1 MKHIF
6 MKNDS
11 THPTL
16 VLFHGTGGDEYDLVS
31 IAKMID
37 DKASILSLRGSVNE
51 NGLNRFFKRI
61 RPGVFDE
68 ADLKKRTLDIITFLK
83 DQCKNYNLDESNIIA
98 LGYSN
103 GANMISS
110 ILMHEPA
117 LFKGALL
124 HHPMVPYKDMNVPS
138 LHKKNIFMAAGENDP
153 ICDKDE
159 PIKLKGLLEASGAD
173 VTLKWYYQGHQLT
186 ELEIQDA
193 KAWYNTHL
201 NQ

>member
-6 MKNDS
+6 IKNDT

-31 IAKMID
+31 IANAID
-37 DKASILSLRGSVNE
+37 DKASILSLRGAVNE

-61 RPGVFDE
+61 KPGVFDE
-68 ADLKKRTLDIITFLK
+68 EDLKKRTLDIIAFLK
-83 DQCKNYNLDESNIIA
+83 EHIKTYNLDETNIIA

-103 GANMISS
+103 GANIISS
-110 ILMHEPA
+110 ILMHEPS
-117 LFKGALL
+117 LFSGALL
-124 HHPMVPYKDMNVPS
+124 HHPMVPYKHMEVPP

-153 ICDKDE
+153 ICDKDD
-159 PIKLKGLLEASGAD
+159 PIKLELLFKEAGAR

-186 ELEIQDA
+186 ELEVRDA
-193 KAWYNTHL
+193 KVWYDAHSN
-201 NQ
+201 

>member
-6 MKNDS
+6 IKNDT

-31 IAKMID
+31 IAKAID
-37 DKASILSLRGSVNE
+37 DKASILSLRGTVNE

-61 RPGVFDE
+61 KPGVFDE
-68 ADLKKRTLDIITFLK
+68 EDLKKRTLDIIAFLK
-83 DQCKNYNLDESNIIA
+83 EHIKTYNLDETNIIA

-103 GANMISS
+103 GANIISS
-110 ILMHEPA
+110 ILMHEPS
-117 LFKGALL
+117 LFSGALL
-124 HHPMVPYKDMNVPS
+124 HHPMVPYKVMDVPP

-159 PIKLKGLLEASGAD
+159 PVKLESLFKKAGAD

-186 ELEIQDA
+186 ELEVKDA
-193 KAWYNTHL
+193 KAWYEAHRN
-201 NQ
+201 